1 MNLINVKQAAAFLKE
16 GDGYLIYTHAN
27 PDGDTI
33 GSAVALVLVLRA
45 MGKKAFAFCIDEI
58 PEKLSF
64 MPLNGVFIESEPEDA
79 SEYTLVSVDVAGER
93 VLGNAK
99 NKSFAL
105 SIDHHKTNT
114 VDCENLLVMADR
126 IACGEIIFLIMD
138 SLGVK
143 ITKDMA
149 VALYGAIC
157 SDSGGF
163 KYDAVKP
170 ETHVMAAKCLETGI
184 DHAEINRQLFESKT
198 KSQVELIKTAY
209 KNLEL
214 LCGGKYAIVSITSEE
229 AEACGAVDADFECI
243 NPIPREIKGVLASAV
258 IRNKKDGIKVSM
270 RSSADIDVAEIASR
284 FGGGGHYH
292 AAGFTLGDDF
302 EKALETVRNIF
313 TELEG

>member
-1 MNLINVKQAAAFLKE
+1 MNFINVKQAAAFLEE

-27 PDGDTI
+27 PDGDAI
-33 GSAVALVLVLRA
+33 GSATALTLILRA
-45 MGKKAFAFCIDEI
+45 IGKKAVAFCADHI

-64 MPLNGVFIESEPEDA
+64 MPTQGIFIESEPEDV

-105 SIDHHKTNT
+105 SIDHHKINT

-126 IACGEIIFLIMD
+126 IACGEIIFLLMEC
-138 SLGVK
+138 LGVEM
-143 ITKDMA
+143 TKDMA

-163 KYDAVKP
+163 KYDAVTP
-170 ETHVMAAKCLETGI
+170 ETHIMAAKCLEKGI
-184 DHAEINRQLFESKT
+184 DHAEINRQLFECKT
-198 KSQVELIKTAY
+198 KSQVALIKTAY

-229 AEACGAVDADFECI
+229 AKACGATDADFECI

-258 IRNKKDGIKVSM
+258 IRKKGDTVKVSM

-292 AAGFTLGDDF
+292 ASGFSLEDDF
-302 EKALETVRNIF
+302 EKALEIVRNIF
-313 TELEG
+313 TELEQ